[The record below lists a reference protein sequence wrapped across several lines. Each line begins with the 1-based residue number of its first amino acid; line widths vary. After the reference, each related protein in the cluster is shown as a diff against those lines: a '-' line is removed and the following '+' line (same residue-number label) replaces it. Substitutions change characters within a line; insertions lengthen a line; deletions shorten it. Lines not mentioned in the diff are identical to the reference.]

1 MYLVTGSNGQLGSE
15 LKRLLGDK
23 ADYTDRNLLDITN
36 PEAVRLVVNPERY
49 QAVINCAAYT
59 AVDKAEDD
67 AETAARINIEGPA
80 NLAVSGVPLIHI
92 STDYVF
98 DGKNYVPYIETDPA
112 RPKSVYGCTKFEG
125 EKIVMSRAD
134 TAVIIRTSWL
144 YSEYGSNFV
153 KTMRRLGKERGMLKV
168 IFDQVGTPTYA
179 GDLAAAIV
187 HILPQIRPGMKSI
200 YHFFNEGVC
209 SWYDFARAI
218 IEMSGLSC
226 DIRPIESWEYPSKAA
241 RPPYSVLNKAK
252 IKKDFGIRIRHW
264 RDALRECIDNLE
276 ENNL

>member
-67 AETAARINIEGPA
+67 AETAARINLEGPA

-200 YHFFNEGVC
+200 YHFSNEGVC

>member
-187 HILPQIRPGMKSI
+187 HILPQIRP
-200 YHFFNEGVC
+200 
-209 SWYDFARAI
+209 
-218 IEMSGLSC
+218 
-226 DIRPIESWEYPSKAA
+226 IESWEYPSKAA